1 MSWGA
6 VAIAA
11 GSVIGG
17 ALSNKG
23 AKDAAKAQGAA
34 GDAAIYEQRAAREQF
49 QQNIAPFLNAGQ
61 QALPQLNALASGDY
75 SGFLNSPDYQF
86 ANQQG
91 LQALDR
97 SAAAR
102 GSLFSGGADADRI
115 AFGQGLASQQLGT
128 HRNYLMNLASM
139 GQNAAVGAGTAAQ
152 NTANSIGSILQNQ
165 GQAQAAGAINS
176 ANSWGNALQG
186 VAGAAGNYLGQRGSA
201 YQNATASPYS
211 ANQVQVGN
219 NSWRW

>member
-6 VAIAA
+6 VIAGGAAI
-11 GSVIGG
+11 VGG

-23 AKDAAKAQGAA
+23 AKDAAKASQGA
-34 GDAAIYEQRAAREQF
+34 GDAAILEQRAARDQF
-49 QQNIAPFLNAGQ
+49 QQNIAPYLNAGQ
-61 QALPQLNALASGDY
+61 QALPQLNALAQGDY

-115 AFGQGLASQQLGT
+115 AFGQGLASQQLGQ
-128 HRNYLMNLASM
+128 HRNYLLNLAGM

-152 NTANSIGSILQNQ
+152 QSANNIGSILQGQ

-186 VAGAAGNYLGQRGSA
+186 LAGVAGNYLGQRGSA
-201 YQNATASPYS
+201 YQNASPYT